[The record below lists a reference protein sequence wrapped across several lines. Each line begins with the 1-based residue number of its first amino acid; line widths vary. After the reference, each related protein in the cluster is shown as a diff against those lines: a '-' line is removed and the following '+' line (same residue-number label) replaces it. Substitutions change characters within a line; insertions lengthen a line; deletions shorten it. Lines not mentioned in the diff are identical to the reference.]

1 MMQKDGQVES
11 SKMAK
16 TTDGQ
21 EGRVWNVEVLAEKIK
36 AITGVLEVGIFY
48 GYALQLAK
56 EVWLGITL
64 TSMRRLTGPQAAAQ
78 GAQGGQKPVAFYIG
92 KTEKCILLKLAKLT
106 ILCLSRTKRWYSLRI
121 SGSSPRNIC

>member
-48 GYALQLAK
+48 GYALQMAQESGLA
-56 EVWLGITL
+56 
-64 TSMRRLTGPQAAAQ
+64 AH
-78 GAQGGQKPVAFYIG
+78 
-92 KTEKCILLKLAKLT
+92 
-106 ILCLSRTKRWYSLRI
+106 
-121 SGSSPRNIC
+121 

>member
-1 MMQKDGQVES
+1 MMQKDGPVEG

-21 EGRVWNVEVLAEKIK
+21 EGRVWSVEVLAEKIK

-56 EVWLGITL
+56 E
-64 TSMRRLTGPQAAAQ
+64 
-78 GAQGGQKPVAFYIG
+78 
-92 KTEKCILLKLAKLT
+92 CLAWHHT
-106 ILCLSRTKRWYSLRI
+106 DIDA
-121 SGSSPRNIC
+121 